1 MQNAKGTFTYT
12 LTDETLAIDTNDGL
26 TRVSVYNST
35 AVDAT
40 ITGAKTVSGLA
51 SEAITVSEGET
62 ATIVVDEGYVL
73 DGVTI
78 VSPAG
83 CTLQIIA
90 N

>member
-12 LTDETLAIDTNDGL
+12 LTNETLVIDTNDGL
-26 TRVSVYNST
+26 TRISVYNSS

-40 ITGAKTVSGLA
+40 ITGEKTVSGLS
-51 SEAITVSEGET
+51 SEAVTVSQGET
-62 ATIVVDEGYVL
+62 ATVVVDEGYVL
-73 DGVTI
+73 NGVTI
-78 VSPAG
+78 VSPSG